1 MNSTKTGQWL
11 RYWRNSLADAESG
24 KGALTSKELHTYLSV
39 PVDSLKNGYLDKNS
53 DVLESLFKHEAENV
67 SLVKVVYRPTA
78 YKLSFEH
85 GKKHTGPFPEII
97 TPVICIF
104 WVSRN
109 GFFLPESIPV
119 IPRDLLSPQHD
130 DKLTLS
136 SVREMDKF
144 LDHNELLVF
153 SEQEATALF
162 KNAKSHEELAS
173 YWLQYH
179 QFTRSLFSKLCNEL
193 VLSERYN
200 NKKGKGYLLKC
211 DDVSNGTR
219 NILKLYDWLD
229 GSQEKTPLLN
239 NYALAC
245 NTTYQPCVDALS
257 SISLRRGHSNSKFPL
272 ADAQRD
278 ALAQVLTMSEGEILA
293 VNGPPGTGKTTFVLS
308 VVASMWVDAAL
319 KEQEPPLIIA
329 ASTNNQA
336 VTNIIE
342 AFGKDFEENSDR
354 FSGRWLPD
362 VNSYGGYFPAS
373 SLESGAAK
381 YYQTAAFY
389 RSLEDPEY
397 IDRAESAFLLKAQT
411 AFDDS
416 SLDTVLKIKQRLYAE
431 LNGNHQQF
439 GAIQQ
444 AWQAF
449 RRAEKNCNKAM
460 GNDAELAKTA
470 KQAELVAME
479 QQLSLVA
486 QDSLQWK
493 QFCADESI
501 LLTLLN
507 VLPPIAR
514 KRQLRREI
522 FIEQHFSATARH
534 IVRVNGNTSP
544 EMALSQWTETQQQAI
559 AQTESILDSWNILL
573 EKKNIA
579 KQCWLNKASLLI
591 ATPDVIQTLD
601 ELDKALDI
609 SLRFKLFQ
617 LAVHYWEARWLLDCR
632 AQEDELLKTGPS
644 GKEKTGLKF
653 VRPRWHRR
661 MKLTPCIVSTLHS
674 LPGHMTFSVFEGE
687 NKYRYDYLV
696 NEIDLLIIDE
706 AGQVAPDTAA
716 ASFALAKRAL
726 VIGDVHQI
734 KPVSN
739 QSQMVDV
746 GNMMQHQLLSHRDE
760 YDALCQQGRS
770 VVDGSVMRI
779 AQSAS
784 QYRYLAEAEPGMFLR
799 EHRRCFDEIISFCN
813 ELCYRGLL
821 VPKRGRYDALNDS
834 QLALPAFGYLHIDG
848 MAESPMGGSRINRL
862 EAATIASWLAA
873 KRTELET
880 AYHAKLEDIVG
891 VITPFKAQER
901 LIAELCK
908 AEGIKVGRGEGE
920 MTIGTVHALQGAE
933 RKVVIFS
940 AVYSRHNDGGFIDAD
955 PSMLNVA
962 VSRAK
967 DSFLVF
973 GDMDVISSA
982 SKSTPRHML
991 AKYLFSCEENELS
1004 FSIGSRTDLM
1014 KLCPEPKLINGAE
1027 EHDPFF
1033 LNLLSIVQ
1041 TRVDMVSPWLTL
1053 FRLTDS
1059 GFLKHMQAAVA
1070 RGIEVNIYTDY
1081 YSNAFNNNQYHDEK
1095 DRTFKQCCEAL
1106 RNNGIRVYVM
1116 NRVHS
1121 KIVMADAKVMC
1132 VGSYNW
1138 GSAVRKGKY
1147 KQMET
1152 SMLYSGDLEQEIQ
1165 TQLDGLHARVRK
1177 TYGQENVTVG
1187 ARVMEVEGVL

>member
-24 KGALTSKELHTYLSV
+24 KGALTSKELRTYLSV
-39 PVDSLKNGYLDKNS
+39 PVDSLKNGYLDKDS
-53 DVLESLFKHEAENV
+53 DVLESLFKNEAENV

-78 YKLSFEH
+78 YKLKFEH
-85 GKKHTGPFPEII
+85 GKKYTGSFPEIV

-109 GFFLPESIPV
+109 GFFLPESAPV

-136 SVREMDKF
+136 SVKEMDNF
-144 LDHNELLVF
+144 LDQHELLVF
-153 SEQEATALF
+153 SEQEAIALF
-162 KNAKSHEELAS
+162 KSAQSHEELAS
-173 YWLQYH
+173 YWAQYH
-179 QFTRSLFSKLCNEL
+179 HFTRCLFIQLCHDF
-193 VLSERYN
+193 VLRERYE
-200 NKKGKGYLLKC
+200 NKKGKGYLLRC

-219 NILKLYDWLD
+219 NILKLFDWLD
-229 GSQEKTPLLN
+229 SNQEPIPLIE
-239 NYALAC
+239 NYARGYC
-245 NTTYQPCVDALS
+245 TTYQPCID
-257 SISLRRGHSNSKFPL
+257 SLASLAARSGHSNSKFPL

-397 IDRAESAFLLKAQT
+397 IDRAESAFLTRAQT
-411 AFDDS
+411 VFNDS
-416 SLDTVLKIKQRLYAE
+416 SLDTVLKVKQRLYAE
-431 LNGNHQQF
+431 LSHHHQQF
-439 GAIQQ
+439 DAIHHD
-444 AWQAF
+444 WQAVKC
-449 RRAEKNCNKAM
+449 AEKSCYQAM
-460 GNDAELAKTA
+460 GDDAELAKAT
-470 KQAELVAME
+470 KQSELAAL
-479 QQLSLVA
+479 QQALSLIA
-486 QDSLQWK
+486 QDVLQWK

-507 VLPPIAR
+507 VVPPIAK

-522 FIEQHFSATARH
+522 FIEQHFSATTRH
-534 IVRVNGNTSP
+534 IVNVEGDGNP
-544 EMALSQWTETQQQAI
+544 ETALSQWIDTQQQAI
-559 AQTESILDSWNILL
+559 TQTESVLENWNRLL
-573 EKKNIA
+573 EEKSIA
-579 KQCWLNKASLLI
+579 QQRWLSRASIFI
-591 ATPDVIQTLD
+591 AAPEAIQTLD
-601 ELDKALDI
+601 QLDKALDT

-632 AQEDELLKTGPS
+632 AQEDELLKPGPS

-653 VRPRWHRR
+653 VRPRWYRR
-661 MKLTPCIVSTLHS
+661 MKITPCIVSTLHS
-674 LPGHMTFSVFEGE
+674 LPGHM
-687 NKYRYDYLV
+687 KYRIFEADSYLI

-706 AGQVAPDTAA
+706 AGQVSPDTAA

-734 KPVSN
+734 KPVSS
-739 QSQMVDV
+739 QSQAVDV
-746 GNMMQHQLLSHRDE
+746 GNMMQHRLLSHRDE
-760 YDALCQQGRS
+760 YPEIRQLGRS

-784 QYRYLAEAEPGMFLR
+784 RYRYLDETEPGMFLR

-813 ELCYRGLL
+813 DLCYQGLL
-821 VPKRGRYDALNDS
+821 LPKRGRYDALNDNK
-834 QLALPAFGYLHIDG
+834 LILPAFGYLHIDG

-862 EAATIASWLAA
+862 EAATIASWLAE
-873 KRTELET
+873 KRTELEA
-880 AYHAKLEDIVG
+880 AYQSKLEDIVG

-901 LIAELCK
+901 LIAELCE
-908 AEGIKVGRGEGE
+908 AQGIKMGRGEGE
-920 MTIGTVHALQGAE
+920 MTVGTVHALQGAE

-940 AVYSRHNDGGFIDAD
+940 AVYSRHNDGGFIDGD

-982 SKSTPRHML
+982 GKSTPRHML
-991 AKYLFSCEENELS
+991 GKYLFSREENELS
-1004 FSIGSRTDLM
+1004 FSIGSRPDLM
-1014 KLCPEPKLINGAE
+1014 KLCPKPKLINGSE

-1041 TRVDMVSPWLTL
+1041 KRVDMVSPWLIL
-1053 FRLTDS
+1053 SRLVDS
-1059 GFLKHMQAAVA
+1059 GFLKHMQAAAA

-1081 YSNAFNNNQYHDEK
+1081 YFNAFDNNQYHAEK
-1095 DRTFKQCCEAL
+1095 DQTFKQCCEAL
-1106 RNNGIRVYVM
+1106 RNNGVQVYVM

-1121 KIVMADAKVMC
+1121 KIVMADEQVMC

-1138 GSAVRKGKY
+1138 GSAVREGRY
-1147 KQMET
+1147 KNMET
-1152 SMLYSGDLEQEIQ
+1152 SMLYSGNLKPEIQ
-1165 TQLDGLHARVRK
+1165 IQLEALQARVRK
-1177 TYGQENVTVG
+1177 AYGVKKVTG
-1187 ARVMEVEGVL
+1187 AGRTVVEEGVM

>member
-1 MNSTKTGQWL
+1 MTGMNSTKTGQWL

-39 PVDSLKNGYLDKNS
+39 PVDSLKNGYLDKDS
-53 DVLESLFKHEAENV
+53 DVLESLFNNEAENV

-78 YKLSFEH
+78 YKLKFEH
-85 GKKHTGPFPEII
+85 GKKYSGSFPEIL

-104 WVSRN
+104 WVSRD
-109 GFFLPESIPV
+109 GFFLPESSPV

-144 LDHNELLVF
+144 LDQHELLVF
-153 SEQEATALF
+153 SEQEAIALF
-162 KNAKSHEELAS
+162 KSAKSHKELES
-173 YWLQYH
+173 YWTQYLY
-179 QFTRSLFSKLCNEL
+179 FTRSLFIELCNDQ
-193 VLSERYN
+193 VLRERYE
-200 NKKGKGYLLKC
+200 NKKDKGYLIKS

-229 GSQEKTPLLN
+229 GCQEPLPLLD
-239 NYALAC
+239 NYALGC
-245 NTTYQPCVDALS
+245 CTTYQPCVDALS
-257 SISLRRGHSNSKFPL
+257 AISLRSGHSNSKFPL

-278 ALAQVLTMSEGEILA
+278 ALAQVLTMPEGDILA

-319 KEQEPPLIIA
+319 KQQEPPLIIA

-342 AFGKDFEENSDR
+342 AFGKDFEENSDP
-354 FSGRWLPD
+354 FSGRWLSD
-362 VNSYGGYFPAS
+362 INSYGGYFPAS
-373 SLESGAAK
+373 SLENKAAK
-381 YYQTAAFY
+381 HYQTAAFY

-397 IDRAESAFLLKAQT
+397 IDRAESEFLLKAQRV
-411 AFDDS
+411 FGDNQLDS
-416 SLDTVLKIKQRLYAE
+416 VLKIQQRLHTE
-431 LNGNHQQF
+431 LNHHHQQLNS
-439 GAIQQ
+439 IQH
-444 AWQAF
+444 AWQALKQ
-449 RRAEKNCNKAM
+449 AEKHCYDAM
-460 GNDAELAKTA
+460 GSDAELAKAA
-470 KQAELVAME
+470 KQVELLIMKQE
-479 QQLSLVA
+479 CDLISHDL
-486 QDSLQWK
+486 LQWK

-514 KRQLRREI
+514 KRQLQREL
-522 FIEQHFSATARH
+522 FIEQRLSAIARQ
-534 IVRVNGNTSP
+534 IIDTTENINP
-544 EMALSQWTETQQQAI
+544 ETALSQWIAAQQQTI
-559 AQTESILDSWNILL
+559 IQTEALLDSWDSLL
-573 EKKNIA
+573 EKRNSA
-579 KQCWLNKASLLI
+579 ERCWFNLASGFI
-591 ATPDVIQTLD
+591 SSADTTQTLD
-601 ELDKALDI
+601 ELDKALDV

-632 AQEDELLKTGPS
+632 ALEHELLKLSQT
-644 GKEKTGLKF
+644 GKEKTGLKS
-653 VRPRWHRR
+653 VRPRWYRR

-674 LPGHMTFSVFEGE
+674 LPGCMTFSVYEGE
-687 NKYRYDYLV
+687 KEYSQSYLV

-716 ASFALAKRAL
+716 ASFSLAKRAL
-726 VIGDVHQI
+726 VIGDIHQI

-739 QSQMVDV
+739 QSRAVDV
-746 GNMMQHQLLSHRDE
+746 GNMMQHQLFSHRDE
-760 YDALCQQGRS
+760 YNELCLRGRS

-784 QYRYLAEAEPGMFLR
+784 RYRYLDETEPGMFLR

-813 ELCYRGLL
+813 DLCYQGLL
-821 VPKRGRYDALNDS
+821 LPKRGKYRVSSDN
-834 QLALPAFGYLHIDG
+834 QLTLPAFGYLHIDG

-862 EAATIASWLAA
+862 EAATVAGWLAA
-873 KRTELET
+873 KRSELET
-880 AYHAKLEDIVG
+880 TYGAKLEDIVG

-901 LIAELCK
+901 LIAELCE
-908 AEGIKVGRGEGE
+908 AAGIKVGRGEGE

-940 AVYSRHNDGGFIDAD
+940 AVYSRHNDGSFIDND
-955 PSMLNVA
+955 SSMLNVA

-982 SKSTPRHML
+982 GRGTPRHL
-991 AKYLFSCEENELS
+991 LGKYLFSCEQNELS
-1004 FSIGSRTDLM
+1004 FSIGSRPDLM
-1014 KLCPEPKLINGAE
+1014 KLCPKPTLINGSE

-1033 LNLLSIVQ
+1033 LNLLSMVHK
-1041 TRVDMVSPWLTL
+1041 RVDMVSPWLVL
-1053 FRLTDS
+1053 ARLTDS
-1059 GFLKHMQAAVA
+1059 GFLQHMQAAVT

-1081 YSNAFNNNQYHDEK
+1081 YFNAFDNNQYHAEK
-1095 DRTFKQCCEAL
+1095 DQAFKQCCEAL
-1106 RNNGIRVYVM
+1106 RNSGVQVYVM

-1121 KIVMADAKVMC
+1121 KIVMADEQVMC

-1138 GSAVRKGKY
+1138 GERYA
-1147 KQMET
+1147 
-1152 SMLYSGDLEQEIQ
+1152 SGAI
-1165 TQLDGLHARVRK
+1165 
-1177 TYGQENVTVG
+1177 
-1187 ARVMEVEGVL
+1187 